1 MNIRVGIDDCRESA
15 DFDVATLTRY
25 MQRKDDQI
33 LKTTTVFF
41 EKTDLKNEVVW
52 RSIQSM

>member
-33 LKTTTVFF
+33 LKTTVFF
-41 EKTDLKNEVVW
+41 QKTDLKNEVVW
-52 RSIQSM
+52 HSIQPM